1 MESSNISK
9 TKIVS
14 SFSWVLIER
23 FGYSGINLL
32 ATIVLARLL
41 TPYEFGLVGTVA
53 VITSISNMIVESGM
67 GAALVN
73 KKDVTKLDCN
83 TMFTFN
89 FFMST
94 FLYAMIFLLS
104 PLIANYFKTPILE
117 NIIRVLSLTLV
128 FNSLT
133 MVHRVILI
141 KKLLFKQQSFI
152 SVTALL
158 ISVGV
163 SILCALKGW
172 GVWAIVIQLL
182 LYSAVYSIIIFFVI
196 KYIPRVQFSKKSFKD
211 LIGFGGRIILSGM
224 IQVGYNDIISS
235 AISKVYTIQ
244 TTGLYTQS
252 QKLISFPVFFFR
264 SLFDSAAFPILS
276 KTTSRGEFKL
286 MCSQINRGIYLLA
299 FPLLLIIP
307 FNATNILHVVL
318 GEQWIQ
324 ANKIFTILSVGII
337 ISLIDNSASNTL
349 KSAGEAKV
357 FLSIGMS
364 KAIIGLST
372 LSVTFLFS
380 IDFVLYG
387 ILFTNLVTSFISVY
401 YIDQL
406 TLYKIK
412 DQFKDILIPLST
424 ALIANLIAFLAF
436 CYIDFKHI
444 AINLFVY
451 ILIMV
456 IAFVMQCLALNV
468 KELKFI
474 IHKIKRHPK

>member
-1 MESSNISK
+1 MESSNISN

-14 SFSWVLIER
+14 SFSWVLVER

-73 KKDVTKLDCN
+73 KKNVTKLDCN

-89 FFMST
+89 FFMSI
-94 FLYAMIFLLS
+94 FLYALIFLLS
-104 PLIANYFKTPILE
+104 PAIANYFDAPILE

-128 FNSLT
+128 FNALT
-133 MVHRVILI
+133 MVQRVILI

-152 SVTALL
+152 SITALL
-158 ISVGV
+158 VSVGV

-182 LYSAVYSIIIFFVI
+182 LYSGVYSIIIFFVI
-196 KYIPRVQFSKKSFKD
+196 RYIPRVQFSKKSFKD
-211 LIGFGGRIILSGM
+211 LVGFGGRIILSGM

-276 KTTSRGEFKL
+276 KTTNKGEFKL
-286 MCSQINRGIYLLA
+286 MCSQINRGIYFLA

-307 FNATNILHVVL
+307 FNATSILHIVL

-324 ANKIFTILSVGII
+324 ANKIFTILSIGVI

-357 FLSIGMS
+357 FLSIGIS
-364 KAIIGLST
+364 KAIIGLSI
-372 LSVTFLFS
+372 LSVTFLFP

-387 ILFTNLVTSFISVY
+387 ILFTNLITSFISIH

-424 ALIANLIAFLAF
+424 AFIANLIAFLAF
-436 CYIDFKHI
+436 WYIDFKHI
-444 AINLFVY
+444 AINLSVY
-451 ILIMV
+451 ILIMLIV
-456 IAFVMQCLALNV
+456 FVMQCLALNV

-474 IHKIKRHPK
+474 IHKIKKHPR